1 MLCISLITFSCKK
14 ERKIQI
20 HQVTVQLAYPTG
32 SQFSVTA
39 DVLVKMKGNGTS
51 FEAKTDASGKAVFSV
66 PTDIYEV
73 SASDIRSAAGKAFI
87 YNALTTGVTVI
98 DTHDPAEVIKLNLE
112 ESKTS
117 QLIIKEV
124 YIGGVPTDNGSGTF
138 VYDGYVTIYNNS
150 DYPANTG
157 NLCIGAIGPL
167 NAHATNNFYG
177 TDGKLIYENQGWIP
191 AVSGFWFFQEN
202 VIIEPRKQL
211 VVALYNAVDNTKT
224 HSKSINFD
232 NRDYYVTYDIAG
244 QYKNANY
251 YVPPVASIPTSHYLK
266 SVTYA
271 TGNAWTPSVITPG
284 IILFETKGTT
294 PAAFGAE
301 ASSTVVVQ
309 LASKKL
315 PVDWVVDGVE
325 SFNLESTA
333 NKKRFLPTVD
343 AGYVLH
349 TNRLGY
355 SIYRNVDEAA
365 TKAIAGNEAKL
376 VKNYQNG
383 TVNVGGTTDPS
394 GIDAEASIKNGA
406 TIIYKDTNNSSN
418 DMHLRAKAALRTN

>member
-32 SQFSVTA
+32 SQFAVTA
-39 DVLVKMKGNGTS
+39 DVLVKMNGKGTS

-73 SASDIRSAAGKAFI
+73 SASDTRSAAGKAYN
-87 YNALTTGVTVI
+87 YNALATGVAIV
-98 DTHDPAEVIKLNLE
+98 DNRDAAEIVKLELK

-117 QLIIKEV
+117 QLVIKEV
-124 YIGGVPTDNGSGTF
+124 YIGGVPTDNGSSSFTF
-138 VYDGYVTIYNNS
+138 DGYVTIYNNS
-150 DYPANTG
+150 DIPANTG
-157 NLCIGAIGPL
+157 NLCIGAIGPA
-167 NAHATNNFYG
+167 NTQATNNFYV
-177 TDGKLIYENQGWIP
+177 DNKLIYENEAWMP
-191 AVSGFWFFQEN
+191 AISGYWYFQQN
-202 VIIEPRKQL
+202 IVIEPHKQL

-232 NRDYYVTYDIAG
+232 NPAYYVTYDIAS
-244 QYKNANY
+244 QYKHASY
-251 YVPPVASIPTSHYLK
+251 YVSPAASIPSSHYLK
-266 SVTYA
+266 AVTYA
-271 TGNAWTPSVITPG
+271 AGTAWTPSVTSPG
-284 IILFETKGTT
+284 IVLFETKGTT
-294 PAAFGAE
+294 PVDFGAD
-301 ASSTVVVQ
+301 ATNIVLSS
-309 LASKKL
+309 SKKL
-315 PVDWVVDGVE
+315 PVDWIVDGIE
-325 SFNLESTA
+325 SFKLDETTNR
-333 NKKRFLPTVD
+333 KRFLPTVD

-406 TIIYKDTNNSSN
+406 TIIYKDTNNSTS
-418 DMHLRAKAALRTN
+418 DVHLRAKAALRTN